1 MLTLIQRLVLFTGCF
16 VESAMTGEERQLSS
30 RPGNSVLSSWDFHT
44 ERVLLP
50 VLTVNTTVVTFALK
64 DPAFLFKGQFG
75 VDSTDFQ
82 KKKNTNPRG
91 RNEMLVNS

>member
-16 VESAMTGEERQLSS
+16 VESAVMGEERQLSS
-30 RPGNSVLSSWDFHT
+30 WAGNSVLSSWDFHT

-82 KKKNTNPRG
+82 KKKTQTLEEG
-91 RNEMLVNS
+91 MKCW